1 MMEQLIKDFPLQMK
15 QAMEIGENATIRQPK
30 NEIRN
35 ITVSGLGGSGIG
47 GTLVKGLVDG
57 DLKVPFM
64 VNKGYFL
71 PEYINKHSLVII
83 SSYSGNTEET
93 YNAMQIA
100 QSKGA
105 HIICV
110 TSGGKIENEARTN
123 DFDLILIPGGNP
135 PRACLGYSSIQLFY
149 ILNKLNLIP
158 AAYLTSLNAAM
169 DLLNI
174 EQDEIQQ
181 LAKGIAKRM
190 VNKIPIVYAEDTMEA
205 VAIRFRQQINENS
218 KMLCWHHAL
227 PEMNHNE
234 LVGWRTKNEAFL
246 PIFLRS
252 DLEFPRNAQRAELN
266 KVIINDYVGEIIE
279 IVAKGKDQV
288 QQSFYLIHLTDW
300 VSEYL
305 GDMREMDTTEV
316 KVIDFLKGEL
326 AKQPF

>member
-15 QAMEIGENATIRQPK
+15 QAMEIGANAAVRKPK

-47 GTLVKGLVDG
+47 GTLVKCLTDG
-57 DLKVPFM
+57 ELKVPLI

-71 PEYINKHSLVII
+71 PEYIDKHSLVII

-105 HIICV
+105 QIICV

-123 DFDLILIPGGNP
+123 DFDLILIPGGHP

-149 ILNKLNLIP
+149 ILNKLALIP
-158 AAYLTSLNAAM
+158 DAFLKSLEAAM
-169 DLLNI
+169 ELLI
-174 EQDEIQQ
+174 AEQDEIQQ

-190 VNKIPIVYAEDTMEA
+190 VNKIPIIYAEDTMEA

-252 DLEFPRNAQRAELN
+252 DLEFTRNAQRAELN
-266 KVIINDYVGEIIE
+266 KIIINDYVGEIIE
-279 IVAKGKDQV
+279 IVAKGNDQV

-305 GDMREMDTTEV
+305 GAMREMDTTEV